1 MSASAFIHCLHKP
14 TASLAGNAKGNI
26 SDHIPLSNLQ
36 DIIYLENT
44 SKLAAT
50 NANANPIFKNKPTHR
65 FNLLVSPW
73 SGLRDTYG
81 QCVAVC

>member
-44 SKLAAT
+44 SKLVAT
-50 NANANPIFKNKPTHR
+50 NANDNPYLKKNLISLTYWSVLGVAPVTRMAN
-65 FNLLVSPW
+65 
-73 SGLRDTYG
+73 
-81 QCVAVC
+81 A

>member
-1 MSASAFIHCLHKP
+1 MSASAFIPCLHKP

-50 NANANPIFKNKPTHR
+50 NANANPIFKKKQLIGLTY
-65 FNLLVSPW
+65 W
-73 SGLRDTYG
+73 SVLG
-81 QCVAVC
+81 VASVTRMANA